1 MTIRNPTSECV
12 WRRVLVYGL
21 GASGTAAS
29 RLLLALGAGVVGV
42 DSRAADD
49 LDLSGLD
56 DPKGGFVYR
65 RDADLDGLPAD
76 VDAVVVSPGVPLDLP
91 LLEQA
96 RERALPILAEVE
108 LAYHYL
114 SGPVVAITGSNGKS
128 TTTALAGAML
138 REAGR
143 EVSVCG
149 NIGPPLSAEVD
160 AATVLAER
168 HDGEAASGRV
178 YVVEL
183 SSFQLSTIDRFRPR
197 AAAFL
202 NLAPDHLDRHGDVA
216 GYTAAKRRIFENQ
229 TPDDLAVVNADD
241 PLSRESV
248 TRARKRLFSLQGPVA
263 DGCWLERGDE
273 EGDGRGGRVLEVDPE
288 GGTTELFLASDS
300 PLPGEHNVANAMAAA
315 LLARA
320 MGASADDCRRALRSF
335 RGLAHRTER
344 VAEADGVTW
353 YDDSKGTNPAA
364 TLGCL
369 RGFPDGSVHL
379 VLGGSDKGADFTELT
394 ETVAAK
400 ARRVYLIGETAPKI
414 EAALT
419 VSGSPVAPIVR
430 AGTLDRAVAEAAEA
444 ARPGEVVLLSPACAS
459 FDQFDNFNHRGD
471 EFQRLVKEWVRER
484 PGPAETAEVAN
495 G

>member
-1 MTIRNPTSECV
+1 MTMRNPTSECV

-29 RLLLALGAGVVGV
+29 RLVLALGARVVGV
-42 DSRAADD
+42 DSRPTEA
-49 LDLSGLD
+49 LDLAGLTGAGD
-56 DPKGGFVYR
+56 AFEVR
-65 RDADLDGLPAD
+65 RDEDLRELPSD
-76 VDAVVVSPGVPLDLP
+76 VDAVVVSPGVPLDRP
-91 LLEQA
+91 LLEAA
-96 RERALPILAEVE
+96 RRRGLPVLAEVE
-108 LAYHYL
+108 LAFAYL
-114 SGPVVAITGSNGKS
+114 PGPVVAITGSNGKS
-128 TTTALAGAML
+128 TTTALTGAML
-138 REAGR
+138 REAGF
-143 EVSVCG
+143 EVAVCG
-149 NIGPPLSAEVD
+149 NIGPPLSAEIDVAD
-160 AATVLAER
+160 LVAAKR
-168 HDGEAASGRV
+168 GEGSAGVSSPRRLF
-178 YVVEL
+178 VVEL

-229 TPDDLAVVNADD
+229 TADDVAVLNADD
-241 PLSRESV
+241 PLSRETAV
-248 TRARKRLFSLQGPVA
+248 RGRRRLFSLREPVE
-263 DGCWLERGDE
+263 DGCFLVRG
-273 EGDGRGGRVLEVDPE
+273 GDGGEVVEIDAASGERTP
-288 GGTTELFLASDS
+288 LFRASDS
-300 PLPGEHNVANAMAAA
+300 LLPGEHNLANGMAAA

-320 MGASADDCRRALRSF
+320 MGASADDCRRALASF

-379 VLGGSDKGADFTELT
+379 ILGGSDKGSDFRDLT

-400 ARRVYLIGETAPKI
+400 ARRVYLIGETAPRI
-414 EAALT
+414 EEALGGA
-419 VSGSPVAPIVR
+419 VPVVR
-430 AGTLDRAVAEAAEA
+430 AGTLDRAVASAADA

-471 EFQRLVKEWVRER
+471 EFQRMVRER
-484 PGPAETAEVAN
+484 LGQAVAAA
-495 G
+495 GEGAGG